1 VLNYVEPLPCVQMH
15 NEYTEQ
21 SHLEGLDSG
30 GEEETKVSGKAA
42 LNQKGVLGQRGGAAD
57 GEDVD
62 GDMQDGIY
70 GGSGGVKRLS
80 AEYLLREEVDWN
92 GESEELSM
100 RWSRGSRPSRPKT
113 TGMYERRKGKGS
125 KLTTGRPHTSGGSD
139 GGVLDANGRPLWS
152 ENESYSSFVDGIRR
166 RGKGVS
172 LDADGNNPRAQDE
185 SVFRAPP
192 DATVAGL

>member
-1 VLNYVEPLPCVQMH
+1 MLNYVEPLPCVQMH

-21 SHLEGLDSG
+21 SHLEGLDSD
-30 GEEETKVSGKAA
+30 GEEETEVSGKAA
-42 LNQKGVLGQRGGAAD
+42 VNQKRVFGRRGGAAD

-70 GGSGGVKRLS
+70 GGSGGGKRLS
-80 AEYLLREEVDWN
+80 AEHLLRDEIDWDE
-92 GESEELSM
+92 ESEGLSM
-100 RWSRGSRPSRPKT
+100 RWSRGSRPTT
-113 TGMYERRKGKGS
+113 TGTYERRKGKGS

-172 LDADGNNPRAQDE
+172 LDADGNNPRA
-185 SVFRAPP
+185 
-192 DATVAGL
+192 